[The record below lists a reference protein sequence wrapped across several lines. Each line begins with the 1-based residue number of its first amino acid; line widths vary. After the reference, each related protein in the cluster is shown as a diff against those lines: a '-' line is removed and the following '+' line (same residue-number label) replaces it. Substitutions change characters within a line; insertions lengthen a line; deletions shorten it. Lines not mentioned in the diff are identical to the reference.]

1 MGNQRTPGLTKRGGI
16 WHIDKTFRGAR
27 ICESTGTSDLR
38 QAQEYLAKRVIEL
51 RETRLYGAREL
62 RSFRSAATKYLQE
75 YGYKRRIKD
84 DALHLKQLD
93 AFIGEME
100 LKQVHMGS
108 LQEFIAQRRRDGVKT
123 KTLNLALGVVR
134 RVLNLAASEWMDR
147 QGKTWLETAPKIK
160 LFSVKDA
167 RPPYPLTREEQALL
181 FQELPDH
188 LARMAIFKVNT
199 GLREQEVCG
208 MKWDYEVKVPE
219 LDTSV
224 FIIPGQRI
232 KNGEERLVVLNRVA
246 KSVVESVRGLH
257 PAYVF
262 VHAHKKDGNSGP
274 ITKINNTAWKA
285 ARERAAD
292 AWAKEHG
299 EVAPAGFRRIRVHDL
314 KHTFGR
320 RLRAAGVSFEDRQDL
335 LGHRSG
341 RITTHYSQAELTN
354 LIEAAEKVCASQ
366 SRKSAA
372 MTWLRRK
379 SSGDGGA
386 NSLI

>member
-1 MGNQRTPGLTKRGGI
+1 MGNQKKPGLTKRGGI
-16 WHIDKTFRGAR
+16 WHIDKQFRGAR
-27 ICESTGTSDLR
+27 ICESTGTSDIR
-38 QAQEYLAKRVIEL
+38 QAEEYLAKRIVEL

-62 RSFRSAATKYLQE
+62 RSFRSAATKYLQD
-75 YGYKRRIKD
+75 YNYKKRIKD

-93 AFIGEME
+93 PFIGVLE

-134 RVLNLAASEWMDR
+134 RILNLAATEWIDR
-147 QGKTWLETAPKIK
+147 QGKTWLKQAPKIK
-160 LFSVKDA
+160 LFPLRDA

-188 LARMAIFKVNT
+188 LARMALFKVNT
-199 GLREQEVCG
+199 GLREQEVC
-208 MKWDYEVKVPE
+208 KLQWDYEVKVPE

-224 FIIPGQRI
+224 FIIPGEQI

-246 KSVVESVRGLH
+246 SSVIESVRGLH
-257 PAYVF
+257 PVYVF
-262 VHAHKKDGNSGP
+262 VHARKKDGEP
-274 ITKINNTAWKA
+274 APMIKINNTAWKA

-292 AWAKEHG
+292 KWTEQHN
-299 EVAPAGFRRIRVHDL
+299 EPAPAGFRSIRVHDL

-320 RLRAAGVSFEDRQDL
+320 RLRAEGVSFEDRQDL

-354 LIEAAEKVCASQ
+354 LIEAAEKVCAEQ
-366 SRKSAA
+366 SRKTPAT
-372 MTWLRRK
+372 TWLRRK
-379 SSGDGGA
+379 SG
-386 NSLI
+386 